1 MCGDGLGRRVL
12 VIGGAL
18 CRVDVYHFEDGY
30 LEEDLVFMGDV
41 SRRYVR
47 RLKGRRCGVSSLG
60 GRALD

>member
-30 LEEDLVFMGDV
+30 LEEDLVLKIDV

-60 GRALD
+60 VER

>member
-1 MCGDGLGRRVL
+1 MYGDGLGRRVL

-30 LEEDLVFMGDV
+30 LEEDLVLKTDV

-60 GRALD
+60 GRALV

>member
-1 MCGDGLGRRVL
+1 MCSDGLGRRVL
-12 VIGGAL
+12 VIGSAL

-30 LEEDLVFMGDV
+30 LEEDLVFKGDA

-60 GRALD
+60 VER

>member
-18 CRVDVYHFEDGY
+18 CRVDVSHFEDEY
-30 LEEDLVFMGDV
+30 LEEDLVFKGDA

-60 GRALD
+60 VEC